1 MPALRFFFIQR
12 FALPPGRTEN
22 HPAKGEKTV
31 QYHYKVKDLMTANPV
46 VIDQN
51 SSLKEAAER
60 MILVNCGIMPVGT
73 PEQLV
78 GMITDRDITVRAVAR
93 GKDPLRTKVSEVM
106 THKVFFVNENATL
119 NQALDAMKKQNIN
132 RLVVKDI
139 RGRVTG
145 IFSLSGMIR
154 ENADLPA
161 LSGFI
166 QRLADK
172 MFQKA
177 A

>member
-1 MPALRFFFIQR
+1 M
-12 FALPPGRTEN
+12 
-22 HPAKGEKTV
+22 

-93 GKDPLRTKVSEVM
+93 GKDPIKTKVSEVM

-119 NQALDAMKKQNIN
+119 NQALDVMKRQNVN
-132 RLVVKDI
+132 RLIVKDL
-139 RGRVTG
+139 RGKTTG
-145 IFSLSGMIR
+145 IISLTGLIR

-161 LSGFI
+161 LSAFI

-172 MFQKA
+172 MFQRA